1 MYYCE
6 TVKGWAPSIR
16 DNGYLRWDIPT
27 QCWSKEEYGEDTIK
41 ITLDITENEWW
52 GVTEMNQCVHRDLE
66 EDEVLHIREELGLNR
81 WLQHNRPHL
90 LNNPGPK
97 P

>member
-1 MYYCE
+1 MYYSE
-6 TVKGWAPSIR
+6 ATKGWAPDVR
-16 DNGYLRWDIPT
+16 DQRYLRWNIPSS
-27 QCWSKEEYGEDTIK
+27 CWSKQEYGEDTIK
-41 ITLDITENEWW
+41 ITVDAHENEWW

-81 WLQHNRPHL
+81 WLSENRPEL
-90 LNNPGPK
+90 LETVSPK